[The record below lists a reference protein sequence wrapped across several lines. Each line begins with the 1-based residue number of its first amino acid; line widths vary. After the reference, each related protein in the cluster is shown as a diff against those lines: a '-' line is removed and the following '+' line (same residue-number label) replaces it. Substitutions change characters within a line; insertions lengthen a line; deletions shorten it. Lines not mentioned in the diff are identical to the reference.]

1 MRRECSGVRV
11 YRLYIFRGTNTHRV
25 RETCALPEGQVEGE
39 DQPQP
44 DIAPGE
50 LSEDTL
56 EECALC

>member
-1 MRRECSGVRV
+1 MRRECSGVTV

-50 LSEDTL
+50 LSEDT
-56 EECALC
+56 